1 MIRQAA
7 DVKEMLNQALKLEQ
21 EAQASHHDVLLLV
34 IDNQS
39 ADETALRVM
48 LEDMVEAEQRDIDE
62 LEMRLAKRRF
72 EVTNKEVRLTK
83 SAVSYHCCCFSRA
96 EDR

>member
-21 EAQASHHDVLLLV
+21 EAQASHHDVLRLV

-48 LEDMVEAEQRDIDE
+48 LEDMVEAE
-62 LEMRLAKRRF
+62 
-72 EVTNKEVRLTK
+72 
-83 SAVSYHCCCFSRA
+83 
-96 EDR
+96 